1 MTPNP
6 WAKSTDPSTEGSV
19 SSEKLGPPEADPGR
33 RFTRHL
39 VAMTELVKEME
50 AVPKPLSNPEMNQLS
65 AILMMVRCRL
75 AALALKS
82 GADQKYMERYVTI
95 DCTPLP
101 TLSTLFLDALVK
113 D

>member
-1 MTPNP
+1 MNPNP
-6 WAKSTDPSTEGSV
+6 WAKSVGPSQDGPT
-19 SSEKLGPPEADPGR
+19 SSDDPGR

-50 AVPKPLSNPEMNQLS
+50 AIPKPLSNPEVTQLS
-65 AILMMVRCRL
+65 AMLMLIRCRL

-82 GADQKYMERYVTI
+82 GADQKCMERYVTI
-95 DCTPLP
+95 DCMPLP
-101 TLSTLFLDALVK
+101 TLSTLLLDALVK